1 MGGCECVSFMPG
13 HFWHCVAAVTTA
25 KFEVLSVANRP
36 TGHAPQIAVPGCGA
50 VVNDGAYHSGSHLA
64 GANIA
69 NNVQN
74 TKNR

>member
-1 MGGCECVSFMPG
+1 MQFSIFATVVTDFFLCASFAIKLT
-13 HFWHCVAAVTTA
+13 FI
-25 KFEVLSVANRP
+25 L
-36 TGHAPQIAVPGCGA
+36 IAVPGCGA